1 MSTPKVAIMLPK
13 LSRYGGVEQFGYRL
27 AEYLAREFDVTFICA
42 RQEHEAPAG
51 VRVVRIGRPPGKF
64 CKMIWFALGAELARR
79 KGGFDVSIGLGKSLR
94 QDLLRLSGGPTKP
107 FWDYSIRAYE
117 AGWQRELKRLARIL
131 SPANQLGRLVEWI
144 QIRSSRVLVANSE
157 FVRDITIE
165 AFPFLDPAAVR
176 VIYNQPDLERFRP
189 FSAEEK
195 QLARKRLNL
204 PADVQ
209 LIGTAGTIF
218 RRKGMHIL
226 VAAMKL
232 LPPTFHLAVAG
243 IANSGTLATLIRQQG
258 LADRVHLLGRVHD
271 IPTFYATNDIFV
283 LNTFCDACANAV
295 LEALACALPTIS
307 TASNGSSAFLIPE
320 AVLPDPSNAEDLARR
335 ILALA
340 SHGSTARPGFA
351 PLRGLEPYAELIRSL
366 A

>member
-51 VRVVRIGRPPGKF
+51 VRVIRIGRPPGKF
-64 CKMIWFALGAELARR
+64 CKMLWFAMAAEYARR
-79 KGGFDVSIGLGKSLR
+79 KGNFDVSIGLGKSLR
-94 QDLLRLSGGPTKP
+94 QDILRLSGGPTRP
-107 FWDYSIRAYE
+107 FWNHSIRAYD
-117 AGWQRELKRLARIL
+117 AGWQRGLKRLARIL

-157 FVRDITIE
+157 FVRDMTLE

-176 VIYNQPDLERFRP
+176 VIYNQPDLARFHP
-189 FSAEEK
+189 FSPEEK
-195 QLARKRLNL
+195 LLARKRLKL

-209 LIGTAGTIF
+209 LVGTAGTIF
-218 RRKGMHIL
+218 RRKGMHVL
-226 VAAMKL
+226 VAALSL
-232 LPPTFHLAVAG
+232 LPTTFHLAVAG
-243 IANSGTLATLIRQQG
+243 INNSGTLARLIRKQG
-258 LADRVHLLGRVHD
+258 LADRVHLLGRVDD

-295 LEALACALPTIS
+295 LEALACGLPTLS
-307 TASNGSSAFLIPE
+307 TASNGSSAFLTSE
-320 AVLPDPSNAEDLARR
+320 AVLPDPSDAPDLARR
-335 ILALA
+335 IQSLV
-340 SHGSTARPGFA
+340 SQGSTARPGFA
-351 PLRGLEPYAELIRSL
+351 PPRGLQPYAELIRSL
-366 A
+366 T